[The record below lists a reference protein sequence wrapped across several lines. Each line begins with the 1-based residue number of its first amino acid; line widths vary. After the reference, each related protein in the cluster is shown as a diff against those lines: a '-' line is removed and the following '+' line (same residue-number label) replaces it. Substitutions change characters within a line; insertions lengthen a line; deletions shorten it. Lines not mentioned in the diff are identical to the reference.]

1 MIDVLVFCLG
11 LIAGSI
17 ITCIVVT
24 GEGYKMKLNR
34 KKETHGQR

>member
-1 MIDVLVFCLG
+1 MMILLFGLG
-11 LIAGSI
+11 LIGGAI

-24 GEGYKMKLNR
+24 GEGYKLKLNR